1 MTRVEG
7 SKLKDPN
14 AILEYGFDW
23 GEDDWLESGE
33 TIASA
38 VWTIPAGIT
47 KVSETA
53 GDEITQVV
61 LSGGTAGE
69 TYIITCHVVTT
80 GGSVEGRE
88 DDRSLEIIVEER

>member
-1 MTRVEG
+1 MSRVEG
-7 SKLKDPN
+7 TKRKDPN

-23 GEDDWLESGE
+23 AEKDWLESGE

-38 VWTIPAGIT
+38 VWTIPTGLT
-47 KVSETA
+47 KVSEEA
-53 GDEITQVV
+53 GSEVTQVV

-69 TYIITCHVVTT
+69 TYTITCHIVTT

-88 DDRSLEIIVEER
+88 DDRSIAIVVEER